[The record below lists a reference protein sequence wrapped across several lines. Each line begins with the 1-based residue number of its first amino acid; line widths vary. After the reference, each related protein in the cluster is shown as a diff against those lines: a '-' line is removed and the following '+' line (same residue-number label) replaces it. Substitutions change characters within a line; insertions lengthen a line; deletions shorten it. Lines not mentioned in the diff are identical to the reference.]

1 MQLLQQSGGQVLLQG
16 LSLAVRCSSSDVAL
30 RKYLTISEMLFV
42 LSDYVGD
49 CGEEGVLH
57 RTRRDL
63 FTSQLARKHLVP
75 FFQLLDI
82 CGLKLAGT
90 LTSSSNPGSQQCIIM
105 CHGYQSYREGF
116 QLPALAAA
124 LAEAGAFTLQYCSKG
139 LCSSSVL
146 RGVRAQG
153 PKHAVKTTDP
163 HLLLLAGYNSFRFDF
178 SGNGDSEGA
187 FRFANYWGEVA
198 EIHAAKQHLQQHE
211 GQAVIGL
218 LGHSKAGGE
227 VVLYASSY
235 DDIPLVVNV
244 AGRFWMDRG
253 VTMRFG
259 EDVFERAA
267 AAPVEMP
274 AQRDDGHTFTWL
286 LTKEDLDER
295 MNLDMAAAAAGI
307 KRSKVLTIHGT
318 ADSVIPIDDGRQMAE
333 SIAGSSLVE
342 VEGADHN
349 FRASEQVLQQLI
361 AAVLGFLQEGKAEGW
376 V

>member
-1 MQLLQQSGGQVLLQG
+1 MS
-16 LSLAVRCSSSDVAL
+16 SNISTSKAVTFINND
-30 RKYLTISEMLFV
+30 
-42 LSDYVGD
+42 
-49 CGEEGVLH
+49 
-57 RTRRDL
+57 
-63 FTSQLARKHLVP
+63 
-75 FFQLLDI
+75 
-82 CGLKLAGT
+82 GLKLAGT

-124 LAEAGAFTLQYCSKG
+124 LAEAG
-139 LCSSSVL
+139 
-146 RGVRAQG
+146 
-153 PKHAVKTTDP
+153 
-163 HLLLLAGYNSFRFDF
+163 YNSFRFDF
-178 SGNGDSEGA
+178 SGNGDSEGT

-235 DDIPLVVNV
+235 DDIPLVINV

-259 EDVFERAA
+259 EDISERAA
-267 AAPVEMP
+267 AAPVAMP

-361 AAVLGFLQEGKAEGW
+361 AAVLGFLQEGEAKGW